1 MLMIHTEEGEAAFMR
16 ALDHTKI
23 ENWEHFE
30 YLLSFIIENRLL
42 RIYQAHL
49 QSQQQCY
56 DIEDCEEAQ
65 DAKKK

>member
-1 MLMIHTEEGEAAFMR
+1 MLMISTEEGEAAFMR

-42 RIYQAHL
+42 RIY
-49 QSQQQCY
+49 
-56 DIEDCEEAQ
+56 
-65 DAKKK
+65 